1 MDKSFLVRLLGFP
14 ASLIHGDTL
23 VLDRWLWL
31 KRHLPETVNGESL
44 IDIGC
49 GTGAF
54 TIGAARRGYC
64 ALGLSWDERNQRVAS
79 ERAALCKIPQAS
91 FEVQDVRL
99 LGSKQNL
106 ANKFNVA
113 ICFENIEHILDDRK
127 LMRAIAGCLKPGG
140 RLLLT
145 APNYHFRPMTQG
157 DMGPFPTVEDGSHVR
172 RGYSIGMLAELCADA
187 GLVVEEVSFC
197 SGFLSQKITQL
208 LRRLSPIHPLFGW
221 GVTFPLR
228 ILPPLFD
235 RIVTAALRWPYFSI
249 CLEAY
254 KPRFTMATDVETAPV
269 SSVGRSSEPLKNL
282 F

>member
-1 MDKSFLVRLLGFP
+1 MNKSFLVKMIGFP

-31 KRHLPETVNGESL
+31 KRHLPQTVNGESL

-54 TIGAARRGYC
+54 SIGAARRGYA
-64 ALGLSWDERNQRVAS
+64 ALGLSWDERNQRVAR
-79 ERAALCKIPQAS
+79 ERASLCHAPQAN
-91 FEVQDVRL
+91 FEVQDVRS
-99 LGSKQNL
+99 LGARQDL

-127 LMRAIAGCLKPGG
+127 LMRDIAACLKPGG

-145 APNYHFRPMTQG
+145 APNYHFRPMTRG

-172 RGYSIGMLAELCADA
+172 RGYSVGMLAELCADA

-197 SGFLSQKITQL
+197 SGFLSQQITRL
-208 LRRLSPIHPLFGW
+208 LRFLSHVHPLFSW
-221 GVTFPLR
+221 AVTFPLR

-235 RIVTAALRWPYFSI
+235 RIMTPALRWPYFSI

-254 KPRFTMATDVETAPV
+254 KPRFMTAVDINAAPLFTI
-269 SSVGRSSEPLKNL
+269 SQTSRSRL
-282 F
+282 